1 MASREKKNSDSRRA
15 TTLEGREQ
23 ELVSLAVNLA
33 EKQLRA
39 GTASAQVISHYLKL
53 GSTRE
58 ILEQQKMERENKLL
72 DARVS
77 QIASGQKTELL
88 YENAI
93 KAMRRYAGQ
102 EVDEDSYDDY

>member
-1 MASREKKNSDSRRA
+1 MAPREKKNVSSRRA

-23 ELVSLAVNLA
+23 EMVSLAVNLA
-33 EKQLRA
+33 ERQLKE

-58 ILEQQKMERENKLL
+58 ILEQQKMERENELL
-72 DARVS
+72 RARVEQLASS
-77 QIASGQKTELL
+77 QRTELL
-88 YENAI
+88 YDEAI

-102 EVDEDSYDDY
+102 EDDGDSYDDY